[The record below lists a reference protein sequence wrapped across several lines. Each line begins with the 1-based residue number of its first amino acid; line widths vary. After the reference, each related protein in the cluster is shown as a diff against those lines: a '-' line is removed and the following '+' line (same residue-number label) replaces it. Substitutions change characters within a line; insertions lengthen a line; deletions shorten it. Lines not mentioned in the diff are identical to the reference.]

1 MSKGEAAVVNGVWPP
16 GGRLVEQSAVSRQR
30 KPSLHRG
37 PGHAV
42 SRENRMTLPG
52 HLAGG
57 RAERSGR
64 GAERV
69 AFVI

>member
-1 MSKGEAAVVNGVWPP
+1 MPKKAKTPP
-16 GGRLVEQSAVSRQR
+16 
-30 KPSLHRG
+30 PPG

-42 SRENRMTLPG
+42 SRDNGMTLPG

-57 RAERSGR
+57 RAERSER
-64 GAERV
+64 AAECV